1 VTVTQPDRHLDRSDI
16 DSIARKMFGQISS
29 LELNRIA
36 FYYGISDDTMA
47 TLESQYA
54 GSPVT
59 ILSNILLCWLDHHG
73 RQATRHDFAV
83 ILDNLGI
90 SPNSVM

>member
-1 VTVTQPDRHLDRSDI
+1 
-16 DSIARKMFGQISS
+16 MFGQISS
-29 LELNRIA
+29 LELKRIA

-47 TLESQYA
+47 TLESQHP

-59 ILSNILLCWLDHHG
+59 LLSNILLCWLDHHG

-90 SPNSVM
+90 SPSSVM